1 MKFWCDKTFQNFSVD
16 RFLKIFDS
24 PPHFTKNGVCGNI
37 DIWQTP
43 SALPYHVHYTGS
55 QNDGP
60 QNQKWNWA
68 SFDQYIKI
76 YFNKNTHN
84 FEMTE
89 PKQCLKKCI
98 KVSNY
103 VFTWVEVAWITIIS
117 FGKSNFILMKTKQ
130 NRQNLQVSAI
140 LVQSK
145 KALGCLISKLC
156 TMHSVAF
163 RKFSRFR
170 DF

>member
-1 MKFWCDKTFQNFSVD
+1 MFHFSCV
-16 RFLKIFDS
+16 L
-24 PPHFTKNGVCGNI
+24 
-37 DIWQTP
+37 
-43 SALPYHVHYTGS
+43 YEYYTGS
-55 QNDGP
+55 QNDSP

-117 FGKSNFILMKTKQ
+117 FGETNFFLLKTKQ

-140 LVQSK
+140 LVKSK

-156 TMHSVAF
+156 TTLLTYILIYRSKDTQIHFWFWGPSF
-163 RKFSRFR
+163 CEPI
-170 DF
+170 

>member
-1 MKFWCDKTFQNFSVD
+1 MTCGD
-16 RFLKIFDS
+16 FLPI
-24 PPHFTKNGVCGNI
+24 I
-37 DIWQTP
+37 Q
-43 SALPYHVHYTGS
+43 YTGS

-140 LVQSK
+140 LVKSK

-156 TMHSVAF
+156 TTLLTYILIYRSKDTQIHFWFWISL
-163 RKFSRFR
+163 RSEPI
-170 DF
+170 